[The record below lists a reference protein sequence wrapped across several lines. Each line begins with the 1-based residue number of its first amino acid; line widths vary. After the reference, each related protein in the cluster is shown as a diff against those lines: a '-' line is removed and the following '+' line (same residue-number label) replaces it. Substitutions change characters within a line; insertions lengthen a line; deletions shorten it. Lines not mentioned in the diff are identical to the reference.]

1 MWPYESVIALAGV
14 NLASEV
20 KGDGMGQQFRT
31 PKRAVQ
37 EQRNDVIIVG
47 RGITSASTPDEM
59 VARCLR
65 FKEEAWAALEARNG
79 A

>member
-1 MWPYESVIALAGV
+1 
-14 NLASEV
+14 
-20 KGDGMGQQFRT
+20 
-31 PKRAVQ
+31 VQ